1 MYKKIKQEKNDI
13 NSEKLVCIKTN
24 GVVFNFNK
32 FKKSF
37 DLASDI
43 YRNKGLL
50 KNAENKQNEWRILLN
65 ELKNYNPKKL

>member
-1 MYKKIKQEKNDI
+1 MGLFLTLY
-13 NSEKLVCIKTN
+13 
-24 GVVFNFNK
+24 K

-50 KNAENKQNEWRILLN
+50 KNAENKQNECRILLN

>member
-13 NSEKLVCIKTN
+13 NSEKLVWVKTN

-32 FKKSF
+32 FKKSL

>member
-13 NSEKLVCIKTN
+13 NSEKLVCVKTN
-24 GVVFNFNK
+24 GVVLNFNK